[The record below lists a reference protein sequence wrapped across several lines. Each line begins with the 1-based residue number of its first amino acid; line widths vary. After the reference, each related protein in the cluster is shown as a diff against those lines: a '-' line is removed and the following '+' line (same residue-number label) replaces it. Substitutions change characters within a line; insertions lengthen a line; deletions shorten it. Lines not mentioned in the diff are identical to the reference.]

1 MISHDENSQSLD
13 LDDADK
19 AHVIEP
25 CAVLANP
32 NQPTS
37 MPQQQAKDEESTAE
51 EITKHTIEEAAVVQ
65 CSLCNSK
72 DVVFSRRTEF
82 LRHICVDHFKEE
94 HLVNF
99 PEFLPDEIFQQA
111 MKLTN

>member
-1 MISHDENSQSLD
+1 
-13 LDDADK
+13 
-19 AHVIEP
+19 
-25 CAVLANP
+25 
-32 NQPTS
+32 
-37 MPQQQAKDEESTAE
+37 MPQQQAKYEESTTE
-51 EITKHTIEEAAVVQ
+51 EITKHTIEEAAVQ